1 MGLHVATIWLADCV
15 FALVSSWT
23 GVTKKKKVRS
33 VTKNETFFQSYQNN
47 RFKWISKAIYWCFC
61 NRHVIVNDIK
71 IKNSGYEGLI
81 HNFSSSPFVI
91 LLFFNTTSLPALTHL
106 LFPII
111 KFPSSLFLF
120 TSVFNQ
126 LTVSS
131 AKERDKR
138 GPSVSER
145 TKKAD
150 RPIESGI
157 PPKLAVNRLRIGCF
171 NNPGGSWWPGG
182 HTVSMVIR

>member
-81 HNFSSSPFVI
+81 HNSARLRLSSFFFLIQRVFLPSLTFFFLSSSSP
-91 LLFFNTTSLPALTHL
+91 LLYSCSLLCLINSLWVQPKKETRGAHLSRKGQRRLTDLLKVGYHL
-106 LFPII
+106 
-111 KFPSSLFLF
+111 
-120 TSVFNQ
+120 N
-126 LTVSS
+126 
-131 AKERDKR
+131 
-138 GPSVSER
+138 
-145 TKKAD
+145 
-150 RPIESGI
+150 
-157 PPKLAVNRLRIGCF
+157 
-171 NNPGGSWWPGG
+171 
-182 HTVSMVIR
+182 

>member
-71 IKNSGYEGLI
+71 IKNSSIISARLRLSSFFFLI
-81 HNFSSSPFVI
+81 QWVFLPSLTFFLSSP
-91 LLFFNTTSLPALTHL
+91 LLYSCSLLCLINSLWVQPKKETRGAHLSRKGQRRLTDLLKVGYHL
-106 LFPII
+106 NC
-111 KFPSSLFLF
+111 K
-120 TSVFNQ
+120 
-126 LTVSS
+126 
-131 AKERDKR
+131 
-138 GPSVSER
+138 
-145 TKKAD
+145 
-150 RPIESGI
+150 
-157 PPKLAVNRLRIGCF
+157 
-171 NNPGGSWWPGG
+171 
-182 HTVSMVIR
+182 

>member
-1 MGLHVATIWLADCV
+1 MTSKSRIQAMKA
-15 FALVSSWT
+15 SSIISA
-23 GVTKKKKVRS
+23 RLRLS
-33 VTKNETFFQSYQNN
+33 SFF
-47 RFKWISKAIYWCFC
+47 
-61 NRHVIVNDIK
+61 
-71 IKNSGYEGLI
+71 
-81 HNFSSSPFVI
+81 
-91 LLFFNTTSLPALTHL
+91 FFNTTSLPALTHL

-138 GPSVSER
+138 GPSESER

-171 NNPGGSWWPGG
+171 NNPGGS
-182 HTVSMVIR
+182 